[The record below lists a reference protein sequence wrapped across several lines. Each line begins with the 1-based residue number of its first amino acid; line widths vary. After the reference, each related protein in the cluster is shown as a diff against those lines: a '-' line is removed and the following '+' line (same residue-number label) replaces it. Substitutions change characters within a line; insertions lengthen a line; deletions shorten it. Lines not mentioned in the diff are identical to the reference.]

1 MNHHEMW
8 SRIGSE
14 VVISSVGEKR
24 VNAYLPPPLPPDPRT
39 NMEMLTAKLEKAHLV
54 IGRLDGMTVILRDSP
69 IFLNAY
75 VRQEALLS
83 SQIEGT
89 RSSLFD
95 LLLFEVDSAP
105 AVPLDD
111 VWEVSN
117 YVAAM
122 DHGLKRIAEGF
133 PLSQRLMREIHKI
146 LLSKGRGN
154 TKLPG
159 EFRRS
164 QNWIGGSRPGNAL
177 YVPPPPGHVVDL
189 MDDLERFIHT
199 DYPEYPTLVK
209 AGLMHAQFEAIH
221 PFLDGNGRLGRLLIT
236 LLLCTTGLLRHPI
249 LYLSLYFKIHRS
261 HYYELLQRVRTHGD
275 WETWLEFFLDG
286 VIHTSEHAIETAKK
300 ILRLFESD
308 YEKIKQSGRLVA
320 SSLRIHRLLQERP
333 VLPASH
339 AFRSA
344 GLSLPTVY
352 SAVRHLQSIGI
363 VKEVTGKRRNRVF
376 AYDEYFRILSKT
388 SDPVAWRV

>member
-1 MNHHEMW
+1 MHHDEVR

-14 VVISSVGEKR
+14 VVISSVGEER
-24 VNAYLPPPLPPDPRT
+24 VKAYLPPSLPPDPRV
-39 NMEMLTAKLEKAHLV
+39 NMKMLTAKLEKAHLV
-54 IGRLDGMTVILRDSP
+54 MGRLDGMTAILPDIP
-69 IFLNAY
+69 IFLYTY

-89 RSSLFD
+89 QSSLSD

-105 AVPLDD
+105 GVPLDD
-111 VWEVSN
+111 VQEVSN

-146 LLSKGRGN
+146 LLSKGRGS

-177 YVPPPPGHVVDL
+177 HVPPPPGHVVGL
-189 MDDLERFIHT
+189 MSDLEKFIHT

-209 AGLMHAQFEAIH
+209 AGLMHVQFETIH

-236 LLLCTTGLLRHPI
+236 LLLCTSGLLRHPI
-249 LYLSLYFKIHRS
+249 LYLSLFFKTHRS
-261 HYYELLQRVRTHGD
+261 HYYELLQRVRTDGD

-286 VIHTSEHAIETAKK
+286 VIHTSEHAIKTAKK
-300 ILRLFESD
+300 ILGLFERD
-308 YEKIKQSGRLVA
+308 YEKIKQSGQLVA
-320 SSLRIHRLLQERP
+320 SSLRVHKVLQERP
-333 VLPASH
+333 VLPASY
-339 AFRSA
+339 AARSA
-344 GLSLPTVY
+344 GISLPTVY

-376 AYDEYFRILSKT
+376 AYDEYYRILSKT
-388 SDPVAWRV
+388 SDPVA